1 MPDFLDKLTEVL
13 EERRDELQARLRPEA
28 GPDEGALEALV
39 RGHWAPLPPAP
50 ADPAWLAFAVD
61 GSVRQVNL
69 DSGEHLILVQ
79 ALALGDGAFELAEV
93 DVQVLPSTTPPDV
106 VSDVKDLCQVH
117 RELSLACEVV
127 RSRAVAGS
135 VLFLDGA
142 LYTHLPQ
149 LYHRPHSPEAER
161 FRLAVLTDYLE
172 LLSEC
177 ERRAVRL
184 VAVSK
189 TSREATHCKL
199 WLEAQDEAPP
209 DCLRDLSD
217 SEMLHRWT
225 DQAAGLSVPVLLGSR
240 GFTGGSR
247 DLLAQPEVAASPAIV
262 SFFIRLADLDDA
274 LRVDI
279 PAHQA
284 GHGARLADLEASVL
298 PDGVEAVRE
307 AVEVLRAD
315 YGGLEVYNA
324 LLYSVDRE
332 VRLRR
337 DMVMEVYLPLI
348 EDMTGMA
355 VRRNRSDRRF

>member
-1 MPDFLDKLTEVL
+1 MPDFLDKLTEIL
-13 EERRDELQARLRPEA
+13 EERREELQAQLRPGT
-28 GPDEGALEALV
+28 GPDETALQALV
-39 RGHWAPLPPAP
+39 REHWAPLPPPVAP
-50 ADPAWLAFAVD
+50 SWPAYAVD

-69 DSGEHLILVQ
+69 ASGEHLILVQ
-79 ALALGDGAFELAEV
+79 ALALGDDAYELAQI
-93 DVQVLPSTTPPDV
+93 DLQVLPSTTAPDV

-127 RSRAVAGS
+127 RARAPTGS

-142 LYTHLPQ
+142 LYSHLPQ
-149 LYHRPHSPEAER
+149 LYPRPHPEAER
-161 FRLAVLTDYLE
+161 FRQAVLTDYLE
-172 LLSEC
+172 LVTETQA
-177 ERRAVRL
+177 RGVRL

-199 WLEAQDEAPP
+199 WLEARDEDPP
-209 DCLRDLSD
+209 DCLKDLSD
-217 SEMLHRWT
+217 AEMLHRWT
-225 DQAAGLSVPVLLGSR
+225 DQTAGLSVPVLLGSR

-247 DLLAQPEVAASPAIV
+247 DLLAQPDVAASPAIV
-262 SFFIRLADLDDA
+262 SFFTRLADLDDA
-274 LRVDI
+274 LRVDV

-284 GHGARLADLEASVL
+284 GHGARLADLEAGVL
-298 PDGVEAVRE
+298 PDGVEAVRGV
-307 AVEVLRAD
+307 VEVLLAD

-337 DMVMEVYLPLI
+337 DVVMEVYLPLI
-348 EDMTGMA
+348 EDVTGRT